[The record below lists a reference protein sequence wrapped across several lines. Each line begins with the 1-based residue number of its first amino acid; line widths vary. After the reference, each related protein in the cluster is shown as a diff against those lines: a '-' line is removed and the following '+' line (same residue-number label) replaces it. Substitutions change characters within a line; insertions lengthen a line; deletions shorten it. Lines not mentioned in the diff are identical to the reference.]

1 MNIVLKWNF
10 KTLISDLPRLLLTIC
25 GIAVTYAII
34 VGMGL
39 SLASSVA
46 ATGSM
51 NEGLANYAVRIVTPI
66 IQASF
71 AATIFVLFAVM
82 LAERKNQIFIMRT
95 VGCTT
100 RQLLWGLLAESL
112 AMDTAGMLPGVAK
125 WIINTFH
132 LPWAATGQTQAIV
145 LLLAAALLW
154 RVNSWLTN
162 MLFAAYVFIA
172 EYKRI
177 VPIRWYR
184 KLWYIFTFPIFDL
197 IGQLSMIIALFSHVE
212 WKPIPHNADVKLD
225 ELEQQYGENNK

>member
-112 AMDTAGMLPGVAK
+112 AMDTAGMLPGVGLGVFMA
-125 WIINTFH
+125 WSLSQTAGYPIALEALFGHTVFLRGLLPTFF
-132 LPWAATGQTQAIV
+132 LVPAAM
-145 LLLAAALLW
+145 LLAS
-154 RVNSWLTN
+154 VQ
-162 MLFAAYVFIA
+162 LFRKKSG
-172 EYKRI
+172 KR
-177 VPIRWYR
+177 
-184 KLWYIFTFPIFDL
+184 KKS
-197 IGQLSMIIALFSHVE
+197 LSF
-212 WKPIPHNADVKLD
+212 
-225 ELEQQYGENNK
+225 Q